1 MTKQLT
7 ACAACGSAD
16 IARKLVSRS
25 YGRDEGDLIVIDDVP
40 IDMCRASGE
49 SYVSAQT
56 LKEIEAVKAQRD
68 MLDRVSIPVGH
79 LSPT

>member
-7 ACAACGSAD
+7 GCAACGSTD

-25 YGRDEGDLIVIDDVP
+25 YGRDESDLIVIDDVP
-40 IDMCRASGE
+40 IDMCRACGE